1 MVGRGSPQLGA
12 GAGVRQG
19 LRHGTPRQMSKMMGD
34 PALMKAFTDK
44 CVANGFFNHTFM
56 SVRPHSRPHAA
67 SLRGASLLVFP
78 LCSAAILSMA
88 CVRQTGSAG
97 PCFCIWE
104 SKGQQTLEE
113 MQTFID
119 GPDGPSMGAL
129 NNIVK

>member
-1 MVGRGSPQLGA
+1 
-12 GAGVRQG
+12 
-19 LRHGTPRQMSKMMGD
+19 MMGD

-56 SVRPHSRPHAA
+56 S
-67 SLRGASLLVFP
+67 
-78 LCSAAILSMA
+78 
-88 CVRQTGSAG
+88 TGSAG

-129 NNIVK
+129 NNIVKPVLNPVGPYASKFSEPSKAN